1 MAKQVKS
8 VDVIEQN
15 IFANTIKSADELISK
30 LTALNTEFKVV
41 AETTKEVIKAS
52 KFDSVKSLN
61 DFNKAT
67 ENAIKLLQ
75 KQLQVQNELNKAS
88 KLKAEIED
96 KQAAT
101 TLENEKI
108 ESERL
113 KRTIQQTK
121 ETERLTKATERETQK
136 QTALSS
142 AYGRVNKMLN
152 GLRSEY
158 RDLAIRKELG
168 AKLTEKEE
176 FRYTNLEKRI
186 QTFDKALK
194 SVDASMGM
202 HQRNVGNYKSG
213 FDGLGMSI
221 NQLSREMPAFAN
233 SVQTGFMAISNN
245 LPMLFDELNKIKK
258 ANIELKSQ
266 GLETKSMLSQL
277 GKAVF
282 SWGTAL
288 SVGVTLLTL
297 FGAKMIDWVANALSP
312 ANEELEKQN
321 KIRQKQIKSQ
331 KEQADYIA
339 KESSMYVGL
348 IMALKQ
354 TNYSS
359 KERSDLIKNI
369 NEQYGTT
376 LKNIKDESLFQD
388 QLNNSVREYLL
399 YKEAEYK
406 LKKNDELLQMN
417 LSKQEKIIY
426 ELTTQTNDALL
437 LRYKSGLITQKE
449 YNKAKYLELT
459 NNKELIKQAKEN
471 KINLAQQGTSQYNL
485 IQQLIEL
492 SVRAEKYGLNIGN
505 LSLKTSDFN
514 KSNDKNAKT
523 QKDVNEYASKYLEI
537 IAKIIALE
545 EQRKVSKQQSE
556 LDKEVQKQL
565 KNIQTTGDGEI
576 AETYR
581 ILTEQNRLRQEARQ
595 TDYEASKKAREED
608 YNRKIREINKD
619 LKTLKKAGKEDTDAY
634 KQLQENKKAIKKE
647 FDAQNKLLSLENEDA
662 MKKITEDILKELEAI
677 NKTYYDAISKYR
689 EQEDEDEK
697 LKAEKKLQQQK
708 DIFKQ
713 LDELAKFSADYFIK
727 QSERKI
733 SMIDKQIDAMQK
745 QNDYMQQLAAN
756 GNITAQQS
764 LAYNNKLIIDANK
777 EKAKELKKQERI
789 KIAMTVFDAYNSN
802 LQNKEV
808 GGKNALVKTITDVS
822 LLTAFVN
829 SLPSF
834 MDGTEDTG
842 KNGKGIDGKGGF
854 HAILHPNERVIPKE
868 LNSKMGGISNFE
880 LSTIAEDYLRGNII
894 NKYDTAI
901 NTNWNAN
908 LLVSEI
914 RDLKN
919 IIQNKPETNIE
930 MGEIVGGVMKIV
942 ESTRVNNTTIR
953 NIHRFNKK
961 I

>member
-15 IFANTIKSADELISK
+15 IFANTIKSADELITK

-67 ENAIKLLQ
+67 ENATKLLQ
-75 KQLQVQNELNKAS
+75 KQLQVQNEFNKAS
-88 KLKAEIED
+88 KIKAEIED

-101 TLENEKI
+101 TLKNEKI

-152 GLRSEY
+152 NLRSEY

-176 FRYTNLEKRI
+176 IRYTNLQKRI
-186 QTFDKALK
+186 DSFDKALK

-221 NQLSREMPAFAN
+221 NQLTREAPAFAN
-233 SVQTGFMAISNN
+233 SIQTGFMAISNN
-245 LPMLFDELNKIKK
+245 LPMLFDELQKIKK
-258 ANIELKSQ
+258 ANVELAATGQPTTSVFK
-266 GLETKSMLSQL
+266 QL
-277 GKAVF
+277 ASSIF
-282 SWGTAL
+282 SFQTLL
-288 SVGVTLLTL
+288 SVGVTLLTIY
-297 FGAKMIDWVANALSP
+297 GAKIIDWVSNALNP
-312 ANEELEKQN
+312 ANKELEKLN
-321 KIRQKQIKSQ
+321 EKQKKQREYVGQ
-331 KEQADYIA
+331 
-339 KESSMYVGL
+339 ESAEYVGL

-354 TNYSS
+354 TNAQS
-359 KERSDLIKNI
+359 KERAKLIKEI
-369 NEQYGTT
+369 NDKFNVHI
-376 LKNIKDESLFQD
+376 KNMKDEKEFQKQINNEIKD
-388 QLNNSVREYLL
+388 YI
-399 YKEAEYK
+399 EYK
-406 LKKNDELLQMN
+406 
-417 LSKQEKIIY
+417 
-426 ELTTQTNDALL
+426 
-437 LRYKSGLITQKE
+437 KSE
-449 YNKAKYLELT
+449 YRIKANE
-459 NNKELIKQAKEN
+459 ELIALNLAKQAKLTKELN
-471 KINLAQQGTSQYNL
+471 DLQRQSKDSRDEQLQAELRYRVRVKQLQDQG
-485 IQQLIEL
+485 
-492 SVRAEKYGLNIGN
+492 VRDFN
-505 LSLKTSDFN
+505 LSQVADQVGYGKFLELDKQINSVKRELEEAN
-514 KSNDKNAKT
+514 KRLNSYGFAIGKAKQWTDKYNDSKETERDT
-523 QKDVNEYASKYLEI
+523 QKQINQYATKYFEI
-537 IAKIIALE
+537 LAKITALE

-595 TDYEASKKAREED
+595 KDYEASKKAREED

-619 LKTLKKAGKEDTDAY
+619 LKALEKEGKTDSDAY

-647 FDAQNKLLSLENEDA
+647 FDAQNKLSTLENEDA
-662 MKKITEDILKELEAI
+662 MKKITEDSLKELADI
-677 NKTYYDAISKYR
+677 NKNYTDAIIDYNK
-689 EQEDEDEK
+689 QAEDKAKKEAED
-697 LKAEKKLQQQK
+697 KLQKQK
-708 DIFKQ
+708 DIFNQ
-713 LDELAKFSADYFIK
+713 LDKLAKFSADYFIN

-745 QNDYMQQLAAN
+745 QGDFMQQLAAS

-764 LAYNNKLIIDANK
+764 LAYNNKLIVDANK
-777 EKAKELKKQERI
+777 QKQKELKKQERI
-789 KIAMTVFDAYNSN
+789 KLAMTVFDTYNSN
-802 LQNKEV
+802 LQSKEV
-808 GGKNALVKTITDVS
+808 GGKSALVKTISDVS
-822 LLTAFVN
+822 LLSAFIN
-829 SLPSF
+829 SLPAFSE
-834 MDGTEDTG
+834 GTEDTG
-842 KNGKGIDGKGGF
+842 KNGNGIDGKGGF
-854 HAILHPNERVIPKE
+854 LSVLHPNERVVPKE

-930 MGEIVGGVMKIV
+930 MGEIVGGVMKLV
-942 ESTRVNNTTIR
+942 ETTRTNNTTTR

>member
-15 IFANTIKSADELISK
+15 IFANTIKSADELINK
-30 LTALNTEFKVV
+30 LTALNNEFKQV

-61 DFNKAT
+61 DFTKAT
-67 ENAIKLLQ
+67 ENATKLQ
-75 KQLQVQNELNKAS
+75 KEQLKVQNELNKALE
-88 KLKAEIED
+88 LKA
-96 KQAAT
+96 
-101 TLENEKI
+101 KI
-108 ESERL
+108 EVQIEKNALQSEKVETEKL
-113 KRTIQQTK
+113 KRTIIQTK
-121 ETERLTKATERETQK
+121 ETERLNKATEREAK
-136 QTALSS
+136 SQTMLSS
-142 AYGRVNKMLN
+142 AYARVNKMLN

-158 RDLAIRKELG
+158 RDLAIKKELG
-168 AKLTEKEE
+168 AKLTDKEE
-176 FRYTNLEKRI
+176 FRYSVLEKRI
-186 QTFDKALK
+186 QTYDAALK
-194 SVDASMGM
+194 KVDASMGM

-258 ANIELKSQ
+258 ANVELKSQ

-321 KIRQKQIKSQ
+321 KIRQQQIKAQ
-331 KEQADYIA
+331 KEQSDYIS

-348 IMALKQ
+348 VLALKQ

-359 KERSDLIKNI
+359 KERSELIKNI

-388 QLNNSVREYLL
+388 QLNNSIREYLL

-437 LRYKSGLITQKE
+437 TRYKSGLITQKE

-471 KINLAQQGTSQYNL
+471 KINLAQQGTTQYEL

-537 IAKIIALE
+537 VAKIIALE
-545 EQRKVSKQQSE
+545 EQRKVKANE
-556 LDKEVQKQL
+556 TALDKEVEKQL
-565 KNIQTTGDGEI
+565 NNIKALGDGSLE
-576 AETYR
+576 ET
-581 ILTEQNRLRQEARQ
+581 NRLLDEMQKLRENARKEEY
-595 TDYEASKKAREED
+595 DANKKARQDELK
-608 YNRKIREINKD
+608 RKLDDIEKD
-619 LKTLKKAGKEDTDAY
+619 KKGLDKKSEQY
-634 KQLQENKKAIKKE
+634 KQLEKNKLAILKE
-647 FDAQNKLLSLENEDA
+647 FDKESELLQKQGEDE
-662 MKKITEDILKELEAI
+662 KNKITEDTTKKRKEIYKL
-677 NKTYYDAISKYR
+677 YYDAISSYKDKELEEDKKKQE
-689 EQEDEDEK
+689 EQ
-697 LKAEKKLQQQK
+697 LQNQK
-708 DIFKQ
+708 DLFKQ
-713 LDELAKFSADYFIK
+713 LDQLAKFSSDYFIK
-727 QSERKI
+727 QSERKVA
-733 SMIDKQIDAMQK
+733 MIDKQIDAMQK
-745 QNDYMQQLAAN
+745 QNDFMKDLAVS

-764 LAYNNKLIIDANK
+764 LAQNNKLIVEANK
-777 EKAKELKKQERI
+777 EKQKELKKQERI
-789 KIAMTVFDAYNSN
+789 KLAMTVFDAYNSN
-802 LQNKEV
+802 LQSKEL
-808 GGKNALVKTITDVS
+808 GGQSALVKTIKDVS

-829 SLPSF
+829 SLPAF
-834 MDGTEDTG
+834 FEGTEDTG
-842 KNGKGIDGKGGF
+842 ANGKGLDGKGGF
-854 HAILHPNERVIPKE
+854 LSVLHPNERVVPKE
-868 LNSKMGGISNFE
+868 LNNKMGGLSNLE
-880 LSTIAEDYLRGNII
+880 LSTLAEDYLRGNMV
-894 NKYDTAI
+894 NKFDTAI
-901 NTNWNAN
+901 NTNWSTEII
-908 LLVSEI
+908 VSEL
-914 RDLKN
+914 RDLKST
-919 IIQNKPETNIE
+919 IQNKPENKVE
-930 MGEIVGGVMKIV
+930 VGEILGGVMHIV
-942 ESTRVNNTTIR
+942 ETTKTSNQRVR
-953 NIHRFNKK
+953 NIRRL
-961 I
+961 

>member
-67 ENAIKLLQ
+67 ENATKLQ
-75 KQLQVQNELNKAS
+75 KEQLKVQNELNKALE
-88 KLKAEIED
+88 LKA
-96 KQAAT
+96 
-101 TLENEKI
+101 KI
-108 ESERL
+108 EVQIEKNALQAEKVETEKL
-113 KRTIQQTK
+113 KRTIIQTK
-121 ETERLTKATERETQK
+121 ETERLTKATEREAQK
-136 QTALSS
+136 QSLLSS

-152 GLRSEY
+152 NLRSEY

-176 FRYTNLEKRI
+176 FRYANLEKRI
-186 QTFDKALK
+186 TTFDKALK

-221 NQLSREMPAFAN
+221 NQLTREMPAFSN
-233 SVQTGFMAISNN
+233 SLQTGFLAISNN
-245 LPMLFDELNKIKK
+245 LPMLFDELQKIKK
-258 ANIELKSQ
+258 ANVELAATGQPTTSVFK
-266 GLETKSMLSQL
+266 QL
-277 GKAVF
+277 ASSIF
-282 SWGTAL
+282 SFQTLL
-288 SVGVTLLTL
+288 SVGVTLLTIY
-297 FGAKMIDWVANALSP
+297 GAKIIDWVSNALNP
-312 ANEELEKQN
+312 ANKELEKLN
-321 KIRQKQIKSQ
+321 ERQKKQREYVGQ
-331 KEQADYIA
+331 
-339 KESSMYVGL
+339 ESAEYVGL

-354 TNYSS
+354 TNAQS
-359 KERSDLIKNI
+359 KERAKLIKEI
-369 NEQYGTT
+369 NDKFNVHI
-376 LKNIKDESLFQD
+376 KNMKDEKEFQK
-388 QLNNSVREYLL
+388 QINNEVKDYI
-399 YKEAEYK
+399 EYK
-406 LKKNDELLQMN
+406 
-417 LSKQEKIIY
+417 
-426 ELTTQTNDALL
+426 
-437 LRYKSGLITQKE
+437 KSE
-449 YNKAKYLELT
+449 YRIKANE
-459 NNKELIKQAKEN
+459 ELIALNLAKQAKLTKELN
-471 KINLAQQGTSQYNL
+471 DLQKQSKDSRNEQLQAELRYRVRVKQLQDQG
-485 IQQLIEL
+485 
-492 SVRAEKYGLNIGN
+492 VRDFN
-505 LSLKTSDFN
+505 LSQVADQVGYGKFLELDRQINSVKRELEEAN
-514 KSNDKNAKT
+514 KRLNSYGFAIGKAKQWTDKYNDSKETERDT
-523 QKDVNEYASKYLEI
+523 QKQINEYATKYFEI
-537 IAKIIALE
+537 LAKITALE
-545 EQRKVSKQQSE
+545 EQRKVGKQQSE

-595 TDYEASKKAREED
+595 TDYEASKKAREQD

-619 LKTLKKAGKEDTDAY
+619 LKQLEKAGKTDTDAY

-647 FDAQNKLLSLENEDA
+647 FDAQNKLSSLENEDA
-662 MKKITEDILKELEAI
+662 MKKITEDSLKELEAI

-727 QSERKI
+727 QSDRKI

-908 LLVSEI
+908 LLVNEI

-942 ESTRVNNTTIR
+942 ESTKVNNTTIR

>member
-1 MAKQVKS
+1 MAKTVKS

-15 IFANTIKSADELISK
+15 IFANTIKSADELINK

-67 ENAIKLLQ
+67 ENATKLLQ

-101 TLENEKI
+101 TLKNEKI

-221 NQLSREMPAFAN
+221 NQLTREMPAFSN
-233 SVQTGFMAISNN
+233 SLQTGFMAISNN
-245 LPMLFDELNKIKK
+245 LPMLFDELQKIKK
-258 ANIELKSQ
+258 ANVELKAQ
-266 GLETKSMLSQL
+266 GLETKSALSQL
-277 GKAVF
+277 GASIF

-288 SVGVTLLTL
+288 SLGVTLLTL
-297 FGAKMIDWVANALSP
+297 YGAKMIDWISNALNP

-321 KIRQKQIKSQ
+321 KLRKQQQEQQKKQF
-331 KEQADYIA
+331 EYIG
-339 KESSMYVGL
+339 KESAMYVGL
-348 IMALKQ
+348 LTALKQ
-354 TNYSS
+354 TNKGSQER
-359 KERSDLIKNI
+359 KELIDII

-376 LKNIKDESLFQD
+376 LSNIKDETKFQNL
-388 QLNNSVREYLL
+388 LNASIQEYVKQ
-399 YKEAEYK
+399 KENEFR
-406 LKKNDELLQMN
+406 LKRNEELLQLN
-417 LSKQEKIIY
+417 LE
-426 ELTTQTNDALL
+426 
-437 LRYKSGLITQKE
+437 
-449 YNKAKYLELT
+449 
-459 NNKELIKQAKEN
+459 KQAKV
-471 KINLAQQGTSQYNL
+471 KYDLARATKDLKESNEAYVKDRKQRGFETTQRDLL
-485 IQQLIEL
+485 IANELAYKSIDELKGQLKEL
-492 SVRAEKYGLNIGN
+492 QDRAKSYGLNIGKLTIETDN
-505 LSLKTSDFN
+505 FTQKN
-514 KSNDKNAKT
+514 EKNAKT
-523 QKDVNEYASKYLEI
+523 QKEVNAYASKYLEI
-537 IAKIIALE
+537 VAKIIALE
-545 EQRKVSKQQSE
+545 ERRKVKTNE
-556 LDKEVQKQL
+556 TALDKEVEKQL

-595 TDYEASKKAREED
+595 KDYEASKKAREED

-619 LKTLKKAGKEDTDAY
+619 LKQLEKAGKTDTDAY

-647 FDAQNKLLSLENEDA
+647 FDAQNKLSSLENEDA
-662 MKKITEDILKELEAI
+662 MKKITEDSLKELEAI

-777 EKAKELKKQERI
+777 EKAKELKKQEKI

-901 NTNWNAN
+901 NTNWNTN

>member
-1 MAKQVKS
+1 M
-8 VDVIEQN
+8 
-15 IFANTIKSADELISK
+15 
-30 LTALNTEFKVV
+30 
-41 AETTKEVIKAS
+41 
-52 KFDSVKSLN
+52 
-61 DFNKAT
+61 
-67 ENAIKLLQ
+67 
-75 KQLQVQNELNKAS
+75 
-88 KLKAEIED
+88 
-96 KQAAT
+96 
-101 TLENEKI
+101 
-108 ESERL
+108 R
-113 KRTIQQTK
+113 
-121 ETERLTKATERETQK
+121 
-136 QTALSS
+136 
-142 AYGRVNKMLN
+142 
-152 GLRSEY
+152 
-158 RDLAIRKELG
+158 
-168 AKLTEKEE
+168 
-176 FRYTNLEKRI
+176 
-186 QTFDKALK
+186 
-194 SVDASMGM
+194 
-202 HQRNVGNYKSG
+202 
-213 FDGLGMSI
+213 
-221 NQLSREMPAFAN
+221 
-233 SVQTGFMAISNN
+233 
-245 LPMLFDELNKIKK
+245 
-258 ANIELKSQ
+258 
-266 GLETKSMLSQL
+266 
-277 GKAVF
+277 
-282 SWGTAL
+282 
-288 SVGVTLLTL
+288 
-297 FGAKMIDWVANALSP
+297 
-312 ANEELEKQN
+312 
-321 KIRQKQIKSQ
+321 
-331 KEQADYIA
+331 
-339 KESSMYVGL
+339 
-348 IMALKQ
+348 
-354 TNYSS
+354 
-359 KERSDLIKNI
+359 
-369 NEQYGTT
+369 
-376 LKNIKDESLFQD
+376 
-388 QLNNSVREYLL
+388 
-399 YKEAEYK
+399 
-406 LKKNDELLQMN
+406 
-417 LSKQEKIIY
+417 
-426 ELTTQTNDALL
+426 
-437 LRYKSGLITQKE
+437 
-449 YNKAKYLELT
+449 
-459 NNKELIKQAKEN
+459 
-471 KINLAQQGTSQYNL
+471 
-485 IQQLIEL
+485 
-492 SVRAEKYGLNIGN
+492 
-505 LSLKTSDFN
+505 
-514 KSNDKNAKT
+514 
-523 QKDVNEYASKYLEI
+523 
-537 IAKIIALE
+537 
-545 EQRKVSKQQSE
+545 
-556 LDKEVQKQL
+556 
-565 KNIQTTGDGEI
+565 
-576 AETYR
+576 
-581 ILTEQNRLRQEARQ
+581 
-595 TDYEASKKAREED
+595 

-619 LKTLKKAGKEDTDAY
+619 LKQLEKAGKTDTDAY

-647 FDAQNKLLSLENEDA
+647 FDAQNKLSSLENEDA
-662 MKKITEDILKELEAI
+662 MKKITEDSLKELEAI

-689 EQEDEDEK
+689 EQENEDEK

>member
-15 IFANTIKSADELISK
+15 IFANTIKSADDLISK

-41 AETTKEVIKAS
+41 AETTKEVIKAG

-67 ENAIKLLQ
+67 ENATKLLQ

-101 TLENEKI
+101 TLKNEKI

-221 NQLSREMPAFAN
+221 NQLTREMPAFSN
-233 SVQTGFMAISNN
+233 SLQTGFMAISNN
-245 LPMLFDELNKIKK
+245 LPMLFDELQKIKK
-258 ANIELKSQ
+258 ANVELAATGQPTTSVFK
-266 GLETKSMLSQL
+266 QL
-277 GKAVF
+277 ASSIF
-282 SWGTAL
+282 SFQTLL
-288 SVGVTLLTL
+288 SVGVTLLTIY
-297 FGAKMIDWVANALSP
+297 GAKIIDWVSNALNP
-312 ANEELEKQN
+312 ANKELEKLN
-321 KIRQKQIKSQ
+321 ERQKKQREYVGQESA
-331 KEQADYIA
+331 EYI
-339 KESSMYVGL
+339 GL

-354 TNYSS
+354 TNAQS
-359 KERSDLIKNI
+359 KERAKLIKEI
-369 NEQYGTT
+369 NDKFNVHI
-376 LKNIKDESLFQD
+376 KNMKDEKEFQK
-388 QLNNSVREYLL
+388 QINNEVKDYI
-399 YKEAEYK
+399 EYK
-406 LKKNDELLQMN
+406 
-417 LSKQEKIIY
+417 
-426 ELTTQTNDALL
+426 
-437 LRYKSGLITQKE
+437 KSE
-449 YNKAKYLELT
+449 YRIKANE
-459 NNKELIKQAKEN
+459 ELIALNLAKQAKLTKELN
-471 KINLAQQGTSQYNL
+471 DLQKQSKDSRDEQLQAELRYRVRVKQLQDQG
-485 IQQLIEL
+485 
-492 SVRAEKYGLNIGN
+492 VRDFN
-505 LSLKTSDFN
+505 LSQVADQVGYGKFLELDRQINSVKRELEEAN
-514 KSNDKNAKT
+514 KRLNSYGFAIGKAKQWTDKYNDSKETERDT
-523 QKDVNEYASKYLEI
+523 QKQINEYATKYFEI
-537 IAKIIALE
+537 LAKITALE
-545 EQRKVSKQQSE
+545 EQRKVGKQQSE

-662 MKKITEDILKELEAI
+662 MKKITEDSLKELEAI

>member
-1 MAKQVKS
+1 MGKQVKS

-41 AETTKEVIKAS
+41 AETTKEVIKAG

-67 ENAIKLLQ
+67 ENATKLLQ

-101 TLENEKI
+101 TLKNEKI

-152 GLRSEY
+152 SLRSEY

-176 FRYTNLEKRI
+176 FRYTNLQKRI
-186 QTFDKALK
+186 DSFDKALK
-194 SVDASMGM
+194 SVDASMGL

-221 NQLSREMPAFAN
+221 NQLTREMPAFSN
-233 SVQTGFMAISNN
+233 SLQTGFLAISNN
-245 LPMLFDELNKIKK
+245 LPMLFDELQKIKK
-258 ANIELKSQ
+258 ANVELAATGQPTTSVFK
-266 GLETKSMLSQL
+266 QL
-277 GKAVF
+277 ASSIF
-282 SWGTAL
+282 SFQTLL
-288 SVGVTLLTL
+288 SVGVTLLTIY
-297 FGAKMIDWVANALSP
+297 GAKIIDWVSNALNP
-312 ANEELEKQN
+312 ANKELEKLN
-321 KIRQKQIKSQ
+321 ERQKKQREYVGQ
-331 KEQADYIA
+331 
-339 KESSMYVGL
+339 ESAEYVGL

-354 TNYSS
+354 TNAQS
-359 KERSDLIKNI
+359 KERAKLIKEI
-369 NEQYGTT
+369 NDKFNVHI
-376 LKNIKDESLFQD
+376 KNMKDEKEFQK
-388 QLNNSVREYLL
+388 QINNEVKDYI
-399 YKEAEYK
+399 EYK
-406 LKKNDELLQMN
+406 
-417 LSKQEKIIY
+417 
-426 ELTTQTNDALL
+426 
-437 LRYKSGLITQKE
+437 KSE
-449 YNKAKYLELT
+449 YRIKANE
-459 NNKELIKQAKEN
+459 ELIALNLAKQAKLTKELN
-471 KINLAQQGTSQYNL
+471 DLQKQSKDSRDEQLQAELRYRVRVKQLQDQG
-485 IQQLIEL
+485 
-492 SVRAEKYGLNIGN
+492 VRDFN
-505 LSLKTSDFN
+505 LSQVADQVGYGKFLELDRQINSVKRELEEAN
-514 KSNDKNAKT
+514 KRLNSYGFAIGKAKQWTDKYNDSKETERDK
-523 QKDVNEYASKYLEI
+523 QKQINEYATKYFEI
-537 IAKIIALE
+537 LAKITALE
-545 EQRKVSKQQSE
+545 EQRKVGKQQSE

-619 LKTLKKAGKEDTDAY
+619 LKQLEKAGKTDTDAY

-647 FDAQNKLLSLENEDA
+647 FDAQNKLSSLENEDA
-662 MKKITEDILKELEAI
+662 MKKITEDSLKELEAI

-697 LKAEKKLQQQK
+697 LKAEKKLQKQK

>member
-15 IFANTIKSADELISK
+15 IFANTIKSADDLISK

-41 AETTKEVIKAS
+41 AETTKEVIKAG

-67 ENAIKLLQ
+67 ENATKLLQ

-101 TLENEKI
+101 TLKNEKI

-213 FDGLGMSI
+213 FDGLGFAVA
-221 NQLSREMPAFAN
+221 QVTREGSAFVN

-245 LPMLFDELNKIKK
+245 LPILFDELQKVKR
-258 ANIELKSQ
+258 ANVELAATGQPTTSVFK
-266 GLETKSMLSQL
+266 QL
-277 GKAVF
+277 ASSIF
-282 SWGTAL
+282 SFQTLL
-288 SVGVTLLTL
+288 SVGVTLLTIY
-297 FGAKMIDWVANALSP
+297 GAKIIDWVSNALNP
-312 ANEELEKQN
+312 ANKELEKLN
-321 KIRQKQIKSQ
+321 ERQKKQREYVGQ
-331 KEQADYIA
+331 
-339 KESSMYVGL
+339 ESAEYVGL

-354 TNYSS
+354 TNAQS
-359 KERSDLIKNI
+359 KERAKLIKEI
-369 NEQYGTT
+369 NDKFNVHI
-376 LKNIKDESLFQD
+376 KNMKDEKEFQKQINNEVKDYIEYKKSEYRIKANEELIALNLAKQAKLTKELNDLQKQSKDSRDEQLQAELRYRVRVKQLQD
-388 QLNNSVREYLL
+388 QGLRDFNLSQVADQVGYGKFLELDRQINSVKRELEEANKRLNSYGFAIGKAKQWTDK
-399 YKEAEYK
+399 YNDSKEAER
-406 LKKNDELLQMN
+406 D
-417 LSKQEKIIY
+417 
-426 ELTTQTNDALL
+426 
-437 LRYKSGLITQKE
+437 TQKQ
-449 YNKAKYLELT
+449 
-459 NNKELIKQAKEN
+459 I
-471 KINLAQQGTSQYNL
+471 
-485 IQQLIEL
+485 
-492 SVRAEKYGLNIGN
+492 
-505 LSLKTSDFN
+505 
-514 KSNDKNAKT
+514 
-523 QKDVNEYASKYLEI
+523 NEYATKYFEI
-537 IAKIIALE
+537 LAKITALE
-545 EQRKVSKQQSE
+545 EQRKVGKQQSE

-619 LKTLKKAGKEDTDAY
+619 LKQLEKAGKTDTDAY

-647 FDAQNKLLSLENEDA
+647 FDAQNKLSSLENEDA
-662 MKKITEDILKELEAI
+662 MKKITEDSLKELEAI

-697 LKAEKKLQQQK
+697 LKAEKKLKQQK